1 MVEGIGWRRV
11 SGLKGFEFQVE
22 QADVRVMTPEAL
34 LVSGRGVGAQTIL
47 LEGAVEGGLGLELL
61 ERVGGPAEGVG
72 HDGRI
77 LSQDDRLLHV
87 RERIS
92 V

>member
-1 MVEGIGWRRV
+1 MEGIGWRGV
-11 SGLKGFEFQVE
+11 SGLESFELRIK
-22 QADVRVMTPEAL
+22 QAGVGVMTAEAL
-34 LVSGRGVGAQTIL
+34 VVGGRGVRAETVL

-77 LSQDDRLLHV
+77 LSTGDKRFDV
-87 RERIS
+87 KKSIP